1 MKLFTRSDNEFRFFF
16 KNLSRFF
23 SEKDWSNKFLFR
35 GKNRNKTKL
44 CFRFWSIFIRKSHV
58 WKRKKSQIHRHK
70 QIRKKF
76 WVFTAQSPWDWSIIS
91 ILEPSLYMALFQY
104 FWRFTQICKEFAA
117 LERKNVFVIVSEQ
130 ISCKSSEILKQYDA
144 KWWLNYRIYG
154 SVSYSFSCK

>member
-1 MKLFTRSDNEFRFFF
+1 MNTTNFKDIILKENIFGLRVSMKLFTRSDNEFRFSF
-16 KNLSRFF
+16 KNLHDFF
-23 SEKDWSNKFLFR
+23 AKKIDQTKFLFR

-91 ILEPSLYMALFQY
+91 ILELHHFCYC
-104 FWRFTQICKEFAA
+104 FWT
-117 LERKNVFVIVSEQ
+117 
-130 ISCKSSEILKQYDA
+130 ILLQKQ
-144 KWWLNYRIYG
+144 
-154 SVSYSFSCK
+154 